1 MQLKWIFT
9 LKINIV
15 FPGIITWCKH
25 NVKCLKILHKARC
38 YVRETCLCTFN
49 LLHLKRILHDQIY
62 LTRLN
67 KFKKNLIAK
76 IKNCV
81 FDSRFSKSKKCN
93 FQNNKAFL
101 NKYFREIKWLT
112 RSNTVVLG
120 FSEILS
126 FYNKETYS
134 HKWNQRKSQKLH
146 NVLGGKHKF
155 NSKELSSVLQIS

>member
-9 LKINIV
+9 LKLNIV

-38 YVRETCLCTFN
+38 YVRETYLCTFN
-49 LLHLKRILHDQIY
+49 LQHLKRILHDQIY

-67 KFKKNLIAK
+67 KFKKIW
-76 IKNCV
+76 
-81 FDSRFSKSKKCN
+81 SQKSKIVFSIHV
-93 FQNNKAFL
+93 FQSQKNVT
-101 NKYFREIKWLT
+101 FRIIRHFETNICEIKWLT